1 MKKFSFSLSLS
12 LCIVGLLLVGCKNEL
27 EITYQMSG
35 DWYADYAAVD
45 TLEDIDYSRIVQ
57 AYHFN
62 GNGTGYWYKFMLP
75 DDSEEPIDM
84 LGGSFSYSTDDDGS
98 FVILLDKE
106 TNGTERTRRL
116 TYADGALTGSDADGD
131 YTLRHATDS
140 EMLWCRYW
148 NETLNGGSNLVGLWL
163 ALEDYRDNTALRM
176 QWAADDKM
184 VVGSINANNQ
194 STMLS
199 VPVVSM
205 ADMTFIMNSYVSSL
219 AQDRPVWA
227 ATGVDDVSVSYKDN
241 NDAST
246 FFPLPPSLTLQC
258 TVPATYTTSMY
269 GGDRQIINVP
279 MVGYSA
285 TRGDTLQLQN
295 LCAAVKVCLSNATE
309 SAVVLDEVVVS
320 SDYYRLNGQ
329 IELPDFDGQIAN
341 IQPQTTT
348 TKAQRTVSLTFAKEA
363 KALFTIP
370 NGGETRT
377 VFVPVLPTGADN
389 FTVEVRCHPVQAEGV
404 ADTTYSYSDKMTLP
418 AMERN
423 TTQSMEVTLRTENRE

>member
-1 MKKFSFSLSLS
+1 MKKFSLSLSLS

-116 TYADGALTGSDADGD
+116 TYADGAMTGSDADGD
-131 YTLRHATDS
+131 YTLQRATES
-140 EMLWCRYW
+140 QMLWCRYW
-148 NETLNGGSNLVGLWL
+148 DETMNGGSNLVGMWL
-163 ALEDYRDNTALRM
+163 AVEDYRDNTVPRM

-184 VVGSINANNQ
+184 ILGSINANNQ
-194 STMLS
+194 SSMAS

-205 ADMTFIMNSYVSSL
+205 TDMTFIMNSYVSSL
-219 AQDRPVWA
+219 AKDMPVWA
-227 ATGVDDVSVSYKDN
+227 ATGVNDVNVSYKDN

-246 FFPLPPSLTLQC
+246 FFPVPPSLTLQC
-258 TVPATYTTSMY
+258 TVPAAYT
-269 GGDRQIINVP
+269 
-279 MVGYSA
+279 
-285 TRGDTLQLQN
+285 
-295 LCAAVKVCLSNATE
+295 
-309 SAVVLDEVVVS
+309 
-320 SDYYRLNGQ
+320 
-329 IELPDFDGQIAN
+329 
-341 IQPQTTT
+341 
-348 TKAQRTVSLTFAKEA
+348 
-363 KALFTIP
+363 
-370 NGGETRT
+370 
-377 VFVPVLPTGADN
+377 
-389 FTVEVRCHPVQAEGV
+389 
-404 ADTTYSYSDKMTLP
+404 
-418 AMERN
+418 
-423 TTQSMEVTLRTENRE
+423 